1 MPRRPFLGI
10 SLDPG
15 LPAPLQAQL
24 GHALK
29 QLIQQGALAGG
40 SALPSSRDLAGHLR
54 LSRNSVL
61 GALDRLIGE
70 GYVEA
75 RARSGLFVIP
85 IEREARGRGA
95 VSVRSLPTAGTT
107 RPALER
113 PIAFRPSQPD
123 ARLFPLAQWN
133 RMRTRALKRHGSR
146 LFDYQNHLAAGFP
159 GLRERIAEYL
169 RDSRGVRC
177 EWEQVAITSGS
188 QQALHAL
195 AQLLLARGDRV
206 LMEDPG
212 YAGAKAAWGHAGARI
227 VPAPVDQHGMVIP
240 PRGPAPRLAY
250 LTPSRQFPTGANMP
264 VSRRLE
270 VLAYAARHG
279 SWIIEDD
286 YDSEFRYTSPP
297 LPSLQG
303 LDRRDR
309 VIYVGSMSKVLIPA
323 LRIGYV
329 VLPPDLVAPFATLRA
344 VLDDFGP
351 FIDQATLAEFIE
363 AGALFTHIRKC
374 RREYGVRLCT
384 LVRAVEKEGLPLH
397 FPHRDGGMNVLALP
411 TAPWPATLATRLA
424 RAGLDVP
431 SLASFAEREVPPG
444 LVLGFAAFDAREID
458 AGVTRLAGAF
468 RTRR

>member
-1 MPRRPFLGI
+1 MPTRPFLGI
-10 SLDPG
+10 SLDPS

-24 GHALK
+24 GDALRR
-29 QLIQQGALAGG
+29 LIQQGALAGG
-40 SALPSSRDLAGHLR
+40 AALPSSRDLAAHLQ
-54 LSRNSVL
+54 LSRNTVL
-61 GALDRLIGE
+61 GALDRLLGE

-75 RARSGLFVIP
+75 RPRSGLFVIP
-85 IEREARGRGA
+85 IERDTRRRQQAIARSIPASRA
-95 VSVRSLPTAGTT
+95 LP
-107 RPALER
+107 PLEG

-123 ARLFPLAQWN
+123 VRLFPLAQWN

-146 LFDYQNHLAAGFP
+146 LFDYQDHLTAGLP
-159 GLRERIAEYL
+159 SLRQRIAEYL

-212 YAGAKAAWGHAGARI
+212 YLGAKAAWRNAGARL
-227 VPAPVDQHGMVIP
+227 VPASVDQHGLVLP
-240 PRGPAPRLAY
+240 SRGPAPRLAY
-250 LTPSRQFPTGANMP
+250 LTPSRQFPTGASMP

-270 VLAYAARHG
+270 VLAHAARHG

-297 LPSLQG
+297 LPSMQG
-303 LDRRDR
+303 LDRSDR

-329 VLPPDLVAPFATLRA
+329 VLPPSLVAPFATLRA

-351 FIDQATLAEFIE
+351 FVEQATLAEFIE
-363 AGALFTHIRKC
+363 AGALFTHIRRC
-374 RREYGVRLCT
+374 RREYGARLAA
-384 LVRAVEKEGLPLH
+384 LVQAVDSEGLPMR
-397 FPHRDGGMNVLALP
+397 FPHVDGGMNLLAVP
-411 TAPWPATLATRLA
+411 TAPWPTTLPSRLA
-424 RAGLDVP
+424 KAGLDVP
-431 SLASFAEREVPPG
+431 ELASFAERAVPPG
-444 LVLGFAAFDAREID
+444 LVLGFAALTPDEIR

-468 RTRR
+468 HARR